1 MNNMNI
7 IQICK
12 CINEINA
19 KKDKSFNDFF
29 IDDIIH
35 FLDIDSGTNLEVDF
49 KKRLGPEYDILIKC
63 KNKNDVNKWLNKIT
77 SYIVKS
83 IDTEQILLDYF
94 S

>member
-12 CINEINA
+12 WINEINA
-19 KKDKSFNDFF
+19 KKKKSFNDFF
-29 IDDIIH
+29 IDDIIN
-35 FLDIDSGTNLEVDF
+35 FLDIDSDTNLEVDL
-49 KKRLGPEYDILIKC
+49 KNRLGPEYDILIKC
-63 KNKNDVNKWLNKIT
+63 KNKNDVNKWLNKTT